1 VGFEGVAGFLH
12 ARRIATGGEGNSG
25 TMSMERILKIVPNR
39 YEAIRVMAK
48 EARRVN
54 SLIRKAGEEL
64 EEKPTSI
71 AMNRVIDGK
80 VKFEYEEPEG
90 DQ

>member
-1 VGFEGVAGFLH
+1 
-12 ARRIATGGEGNSG
+12 
-25 TMSMERILKIVPNR
+25 
-39 YEAIRVMAK
+39 MAK

-54 SLIRKAGEEL
+54 RLIRKAGEEL

>member
-1 VGFEGVAGFLH
+1 
-12 ARRIATGGEGNSG
+12 
-25 TMSMERILKIVPNR
+25 MEKILKVIGNR

-54 SLIRKAGEEL
+54 TLIRLSPDEV
-64 EEKPTSI
+64 EEKPTTI

-80 VKFEYEEPEG
+80 VKYEYEEPEG
-90 DQ
+90 E

>member
-1 VGFEGVAGFLH
+1 MKV
-12 ARRIATGGEGNSG
+12 
-25 TMSMERILKIVPNR
+25 VPNR

-54 SLIRKAGEEL
+54 TIIRKAGEEF

-71 AMNRVIDGK
+71 AMGRVIDGK

-90 DQ
+90 EK

>member
-1 VGFEGVAGFLH
+1 MLPPV
-12 ARRIATGGEGNSG
+12 RRNEPAA
-25 TMSMERILKIVPNR
+25 ERISRTKPMENILKVVPNR

-48 EARRVN
+48 EARRIN
-54 SLIRKAGEEL
+54 SLIRKAGEEF

-90 DQ
+90 EQ

>member
-1 VGFEGVAGFLH
+1 
-12 ARRIATGGEGNSG
+12 
-25 TMSMERILKIVPNR
+25 MEKILKVIENR

-54 SLIRKAGEEL
+54 TLIRLSPDEVED
-64 EEKPTSI
+64 KPTTI

-80 VKFEYEEPEG
+80 VKYEYEEQEEE
-90 DQ
+90 

>member
-1 VGFEGVAGFLH
+1 
-12 ARRIATGGEGNSG
+12 
-25 TMSMERILKIVPNR
+25 MEKILKIIKNR

-54 SLIRKAGEEL
+54 TLIRMSPEEV
-64 EEKPTSI
+64 EDKPTTI

-80 VKFEYEEPEG
+80 VKYEYEEPEG
-90 DQ
+90 E

>member
-1 VGFEGVAGFLH
+1 M
-12 ARRIATGGEGNSG
+12 TGINRG
-25 TMSMERILKIVPNR
+25 TEPMEKILKVIENR

-54 SLIRKAGEEL
+54 TLIRLSQEEV
-64 EEKPTSI
+64 EDKPTTI

-90 DQ
+90 E

>member
-1 VGFEGVAGFLH
+1 
-12 ARRIATGGEGNSG
+12 
-25 TMSMERILKIVPNR
+25 MEKILKVIENR

-54 SLIRKAGEEL
+54 TLIRLSPEEV
-64 EEKPTSI
+64 EDKPTTI

-80 VKFEYEEPEG
+80 VKYEYEELEG
-90 DQ
+90 E

>member
-1 VGFEGVAGFLH
+1 
-12 ARRIATGGEGNSG
+12 
-25 TMSMERILKIVPNR
+25 MKIIKNR

-54 SLIRKAGEEL
+54 TLIRMSPEEV
-64 EEKPTSI
+64 EDKPTTI

-80 VKFEYEEPEG
+80 VKYEYEEPEG
-90 DQ
+90 E

>member
-1 VGFEGVAGFLH
+1 MKVIE
-12 ARRIATGGEGNSG
+12 
-25 TMSMERILKIVPNR
+25 NR

-54 SLIRKAGEEL
+54 TLIRLSPDEVED
-64 EEKPTSI
+64 KPTTI

-80 VKFEYEEPEG
+80 VKYEYEEQEEE
-90 DQ
+90 

>member
-1 VGFEGVAGFLH
+1 MG
-12 ARRIATGGEGNSG
+12 INQG
-25 TMSMERILKIVPNR
+25 TEPMEKILKVIKNR
-39 YEAIRVMAK
+39 YEAVRVMAK

-54 SLIRKAGEEL
+54 TLIRLSPEEV
-64 EEKPTSI
+64 EDKPTTI

-90 DQ
+90 E

>member
-1 VGFEGVAGFLH
+1 
-12 ARRIATGGEGNSG
+12 
-25 TMSMERILKIVPNR
+25 MEKILKVIENR

-54 SLIRKAGEEL
+54 TLIRLSPDEV
-64 EEKPTSI
+64 EEKPTTI

-80 VKFEYEEPEG
+80 VKYEYDEPEG
-90 DQ
+90 E

>member
-1 VGFEGVAGFLH
+1 
-12 ARRIATGGEGNSG
+12 
-25 TMSMERILKIVPNR
+25 MEKILKVIENR

-54 SLIRKAGEEL
+54 TLIRLSPDEVED
-64 EEKPTSI
+64 KPTTI

-80 VKFEYEEPEG
+80 VKYEYEEPEG
-90 DQ
+90 E

>member
-1 VGFEGVAGFLH
+1 
-12 ARRIATGGEGNSG
+12 
-25 TMSMERILKIVPNR
+25 MERILKIIPNR

-54 SLIRKAGEEL
+54 RLIRKAGEEL

-71 AMNRVIDGK
+71 AMDRVVEGK

>member
-1 VGFEGVAGFLH
+1 MKVIE
-12 ARRIATGGEGNSG
+12 
-25 TMSMERILKIVPNR
+25 NR

-54 SLIRKAGEEL
+54 TLIRLSPEEV
-64 EEKPTSI
+64 EDKPTTI

-80 VKFEYEEPEG
+80 VKYEYEELEG
-90 DQ
+90 E

>member
-1 VGFEGVAGFLH
+1 
-12 ARRIATGGEGNSG
+12 
-25 TMSMERILKIVPNR
+25 MENILKVVPNR

-48 EARRVN
+48 EARRIN

-80 VKFEYEEPEG
+80 VKFEYEEPKGEK
-90 DQ
+90 

>member
-1 VGFEGVAGFLH
+1 M
-12 ARRIATGGEGNSG
+12 SG
-25 TMSMERILKIVPNR
+25 INRGTEPMEKILKVIENR

-54 SLIRKAGEEL
+54 TLIRLSPEEV
-64 EEKPTSI
+64 EDKPTTI

-90 DQ
+90 E

>member
-1 VGFEGVAGFLH
+1 M
-12 ARRIATGGEGNSG
+12 TGINRG
-25 TMSMERILKIVPNR
+25 TEPMEKILKVIENR

-54 SLIRKAGEEL
+54 TLIRLSPEEV
-64 EEKPTSI
+64 EDKPTTI

-80 VKFEYEEPEG
+80 VKYEYEEPEG
-90 DQ
+90 E

>member
-1 VGFEGVAGFLH
+1 MKVIE
-12 ARRIATGGEGNSG
+12 
-25 TMSMERILKIVPNR
+25 NR

-54 SLIRKAGEEL
+54 TLIRLSQEEV
-64 EEKPTSI
+64 EDKPTTI

-90 DQ
+90 E

>member
-1 VGFEGVAGFLH
+1 MLPFMRRNEPAAGK
-12 ARRIATGGEGNSG
+12 IAETK
-25 TMSMERILKIVPNR
+25 SMENILKVVQNR
-39 YEAIRVMAK
+39 YESIRVMAK

-54 SLIRKAGEEL
+54 NLLRRAGEEL

-71 AMNRVIDGK
+71 AMKRVIDGK

-90 DQ
+90 EQ

>member
-1 VGFEGVAGFLH
+1 
-12 ARRIATGGEGNSG
+12 
-25 TMSMERILKIVPNR
+25 MPMERILKEIPNR

-54 SLIRKAGEEL
+54 RLIRKAGEEL

-71 AMNRVIDGK
+71 AMNRVIEGK

>member
-1 VGFEGVAGFLH
+1 
-12 ARRIATGGEGNSG
+12 
-25 TMSMERILKIVPNR
+25 MENILKVVPNR

-48 EARRVN
+48 EARRIN

-80 VKFEYEEPEG
+80 VKFEYEEPKGE
-90 DQ
+90 Q